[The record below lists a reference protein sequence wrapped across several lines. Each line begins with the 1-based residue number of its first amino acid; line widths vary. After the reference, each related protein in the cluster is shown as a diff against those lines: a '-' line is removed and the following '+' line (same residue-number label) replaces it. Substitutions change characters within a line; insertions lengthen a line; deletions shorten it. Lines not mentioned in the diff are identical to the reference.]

1 MNKFLLVLVLALVAC
16 DSDLDTLMFQKFQK
30 FMNKYNKKYDSIR
43 EYLGRYIV
51 FKRNVM
57 KLLKQKNLSYKTGI
71 TKFFD
76 LTRQEFAKT
85 YLNLNYGAMNAVNL
99 KPYKMNAKND
109 SPDSWDWR
117 DQGVVAPV
125 KDQAA
130 CGSCWAFSAVANL
143 EGLYAKEKGTIVTMS
158 EQLLV
163 DCDYYDS
170 GCNGGL
176 MEYAFTFLQEN
187 GGINNDGDY
196 PYTGYQGDCKSDP
209 SSFVDMTVTGY
220 NALCDFSECDEG
232 EMKDFL
238 YETGPLSVALNADPL
253 MWYDSGIIDD
263 DSCDPSALDHGVTLV
278 GYGTENGVDYWTV
291 KNAWGENWGES
302 GYFRMVRGKG
312 MCGINTY
319 VITATVS
326 F

>member
-1 MNKFLLVLVLALVAC
+1 MNKFLVVVLLALVAC
-16 DSDLDTLMFQKFQK
+16 DSDLDALMFQQFQK
-30 FMNKYNKKYDSIR
+30 FMKKYNKKYGSIR
-43 EYLGRYIV
+43 EYLGRYTV

-57 KLLKQKNLSYKTGI
+57 KMLKKRNLSYKTGI
-71 TKFFD
+71 TKFAD

-85 YLNLNYGAMNAVNL
+85 YLNLNYGAMNVVNL

-109 SPDSWDWR
+109 SPDAWDWR
-117 DQGVVAPV
+117 DKGVVAPV
-125 KDQAA
+125 KDQMS

-143 EGLYAKEKGTIVTMS
+143 EGLYAQSKGTLVTLS
-158 EQLLV
+158 EQMLV

-176 MEYAFTFLQEN
+176 MEYAFMFVQEN
-187 GGINNDGDY
+187 GGINTDADY
-196 PYTGYQGDCKSDP
+196 PYEGVQGDCRADP
-209 SSFVDMTVTGY
+209 SKYVDMQVTGY

-278 GYGTENGVDYWTV
+278 GYGTEDGVDYWLV
-291 KNAWGENWGES
+291 KNSWGDTWGES

>member
-85 YLNLNYGAMNAVNL
+85 YLNLNYGAMNVINL
-99 KPYKMNAKND
+99 KPNKMNAKND
-109 SPDSWDWR
+109 SPDEWDWR
-117 DQGVVAPV
+117 DKDVVTSVQDQGS
-125 KDQAA
+125 
-130 CGSCWAFSAVANL
+130 CGSCWAFSAVGNL
-143 EGLYAKEKGTIVTMS
+143 EGLYAKEKGILLDLS
-158 EQLLV
+158 EQMLV

-176 MEYAFTFLQEN
+176 MEYAFTYIGEV
-187 GGINNDGDY
+187 GGIMKEEDY
-196 PYTGYQGDCKSDP
+196 PYTGVQGDCKADP
-209 SSFVDMTVTGY
+209 SKFIDMTITGY

-232 EMKDFL
+232 DMKDFL

-253 MWYDSGIIDD
+253 MWYESGIIDD

-278 GYGTENGVDYWTV
+278 GYGTDGGVDYWLV
-291 KNAWGENWGES
+291 KNSWGEGWGES

>member
-16 DSDLDTLMFQKFQK
+16 DSDLDTIMFQKFQQ
-30 FMNKYNKKYDSIR
+30 FMTKYNKKYGSIR
-43 EYLGRYIV
+43 EYLGRYTV

-57 KLLKQKNLSYKTGI
+57 NILKKRNLSYKTGI
-71 TKFFD
+71 TRFAD

-85 YLNLNYGAMNAVNL
+85 YLNLNYGAMNVVNL

-117 DQGVVAPV
+117 DQGAVTRVQ
-125 KDQAA
+125 DQGS
-130 CGSCWAFSAVANL
+130 CGSCWAFSAVGNL
-143 EGLYAKEKGTIVTMS
+143 EGLYAQKTGNLVALS

-176 MEYAFTFLQEN
+176 MEYAFTYLEEL
-187 GGINNDGDY
+187 GGIETEDDY
-196 PYTGYQGDCKSDP
+196 PYTGYQGDCKADP
-209 SSFVDMTVTGY
+209 SKFVDLTVTGY
-220 NALCDFSECDEG
+220 NALCDFTECDEG

-238 YETGPLSVALNADPL
+238 YGTGPLSVALNADPL
-253 MWYDSGIIDD
+253 MWYESGIIDED
-263 DSCDPSALDHGVTLV
+263 CDPTALDHGVLLV
-278 GYGTENGVDYWTV
+278 GYGTEDGVDYWLV
-291 KNAWGENWGES
+291 KNSWGKGWGES

-319 VITATVS
+319 VITATVA
-326 F
+326 

>member
-16 DSDLDTLMFQKFQK
+16 DSDLDTIMFQKFQK
-30 FMNKYNKKYDSIR
+30 FMNKYNKKYESIR
-43 EYLGRYIV
+43 EFLGRYIV

-57 KLLKQKNLSYKTGI
+57 KILKKKNLSYKTGI

-85 YLNLNYGAMNAVNL
+85 YLNLNYGAINVINV
-99 KPYKMNAKND
+99 KPYKMKAKND
-109 SPDSWDWR
+109 SPDTWDWR
-117 DQGVVAPV
+117 DQGVVAHV

-143 EGLYAKEKGTIVTMS
+143 EGLYAKEKGTVVTMS

-163 DCDYYDS
+163 DCDPYDA
-170 GCNGGL
+170 GCGGGL

-187 GGINNDGDY
+187 GGINNDDDY
-196 PYTGYQGDCKSDP
+196 PYEGYQGDCRSDP
-209 SSFVDMTVTGY
+209 SKFVDMTVTGF

-238 YETGPLSVALNADPL
+238 YETGPLSAALNADPL

-263 DSCDPSALDHGVTLV
+263 DSCDPTALDHGVLLV
-278 GYGTENGVDYWTV
+278 GYGTDGGVDYWLV
-291 KNAWGENWGES
+291 KNSWGES
-302 GYFRMVRGKG
+302 WGEDGYFRIVRGKG

-319 VITATVS
+319 IVTATVE

>member
-16 DSDLDTLMFQKFQK
+16 DSDFDTLMFQKFQK
-30 FMNKYNKKYDSIR
+30 FMNKYNKKYESIR

-57 KLLKQKNLSYKTGI
+57 KTLKKKNLSHKTGI
-71 TKFFD
+71 TRFFD

-85 YLNLNYGAMNAVNL
+85 YLNLNYGAMNVVNL
-99 KPYKMNAKND
+99 KPYKVKAKND
-109 SPDSWDWR
+109 APDTWDWR
-117 DQGVVAPV
+117 DHNAVGPV
-125 KDQAA
+125 KDQEA

-143 EGLYAKEKGTIVTMS
+143 EGLYAIEKGNIVTMS

-176 MEYAFTFLQEN
+176 MENAFNFLVEN
-187 GGINNDGDY
+187 GGINTDTDY
-196 PYTGYQGDCKSDP
+196 PYEGYQGDCRADP
-209 SSFVDMTVTGY
+209 SKYVDMTVTGY
-220 NALCDFSECDEG
+220 KAYAEFEPCDEND
-232 EMKDFL
+232 MKDWL
-238 YETGPLSVALNADPL
+238 CETGPLSVALNADPL
-253 MWYDSGIIDD
+253 MDYVSGVIDD
-263 DSCDPSALDHGVTLV
+263 DSCDPAYLDHGVTLV
-278 GYGTENGVDYWTV
+278 GYGTDDGDYWIV
-291 KNAWGENWGES
+291 KNSWGASWGED
-302 GYFRMVRGKG
+302 GYFRMRRGKG

-319 VITATVS
+319 VVTATVS

>member
-16 DSDLDTLMFQKFQK
+16 DADLDTLMFQKFQK
-30 FMNKYNKKYDSIR
+30 FMNKYNKKYESIR

-85 YLNLNYGAMNAVNL
+85 YLNLNYGAMNVVNL

-117 DQGVVAPV
+117 DKGVVAPV
-125 KDQAA
+125 KDQAS

-143 EGLYAKEKGTIVTMS
+143 EGLYAQNKGTLVRLS

-187 GGINNDGDY
+187 GGINTEDDY
-196 PYTGYQGDCKSDP
+196 PYVGYQQSCAADP
-209 SSFVDMTVTGY
+209 SKYVDMQVTGY

-253 MWYDSGIIDD
+253 MWYESGIIDD

-278 GYGTENGVDYWTV
+278 GYGTEDGVDYWLV
-291 KNAWGENWGES
+291 KNSWGEGWGED

>member
-16 DSDLDTLMFQKFQK
+16 DSDLDTIMFQKFQK
-30 FMNKYNKKYDSIR
+30 FMNKYNKKYESIR
-43 EYLGRYIV
+43 EFLGRYTV

-57 KLLKQKNLSYKTGI
+57 KILKKKNLSYKTGI

-85 YLNLNYGAMNAVNL
+85 YLNLNYGAINVINV
-99 KPYKMNAKND
+99 KPYKMKAKND
-109 SPDSWDWR
+109 SPDTWDWR
-117 DQGVVAPV
+117 DQGVVAHV

-143 EGLYAKEKGTIVTMS
+143 EGLYAKEKGTVVTMS

-163 DCDYYDS
+163 DCDPYDA
-170 GCNGGL
+170 GCGGGL

-187 GGINNDGDY
+187 GGINTDDDY
-196 PYTGYQGDCKSDP
+196 PYEGTQGSCRSDP
-209 SSFVDMTVTGY
+209 SKYVDMTITGY
-220 NALCDFSECDEG
+220 KSIAEFVAVDEG

-263 DSCDPSALDHGVTLV
+263 DSCDPSALDHGVTLALSMSLPSA
-278 GYGTENGVDYWTV
+278 YRRCRSR
-291 KNAWGENWGES
+291 A
-302 GYFRMVRGKG
+302 FL
-312 MCGINTY
+312 
-319 VITATVS
+319 
-326 F
+326 